1 MVQGFRPPA
10 SRHRETFSEG
20 PLSRIAQLD
29 QRTVLPVKMSA
40 FGRSGQKE
48 VRVCS
53 HADLRL
59 DGSHRAVNILAP
71 GCTDY
76 TQMSQMSIKT
86 I

>member
-40 FGRSGQKE
+40 FGGSGQ
-48 VRVCS
+48 VRPF
-53 HADLRL
+53 
-59 DGSHRAVNILAP
+59 AP
-71 GCTDY
+71 TR
-76 TQMSQMSIKT
+76 T
-86 I
+86 